1 MPALV
6 IGGIGWQPE
15 PTGTR
20 THRSAGSVYAEGM
33 IDRLTGR
40 LERIEGSEVVVVP
53 DGSALAYSVLVPAY
67 LAQRLEGSI
76 GQELRLHT
84 HLILESQNQ
93 GATFTPRLLG
103 FGSTTER
110 AFFMLFTTVKGIG
123 SRKALRA
130 MAAEPAEIAR
140 AIAGHDTKWLIKLP
154 EIGKRMAETV
164 VAELS
169 GKVEKYLSTDDLDQV
184 LTAAGNRIMGGSFDP
199 EAKKAQ
205 AALMALGETPSDA
218 EQMVRRA
225 LAMEPKPTTSDEL
238 IKAAYQAGIS

>member
-1 MPALV
+1 
-6 IGGIGWQPE
+6 
-15 PTGTR
+15 
-20 THRSAGSVYAEGM
+20 M

-40 LERIEGSEVVVVP
+40 LESIEGAEVVVVP
-53 DGSALAYSVLVPAY
+53 DGSALAYSVLVPVY
-67 LAQRLEGSI
+67 LAERLADSV

-103 FGSTTER
+103 FGSTAER
-110 AFFMLFTTVKGIG
+110 EFFSLFTTVKGIG

-140 AIAGHDTKWLIKLP
+140 AIAAGDTKWLVKLP

-169 GKVEKYLSTDDLDQV
+169 GKVEKFISTDDLD
-184 LTAAGNRIMGGSFDP
+184 AALAQAGTRAMAGALEP
-199 EAKKAQ
+199 EAVKAQ
-205 AALMALGETPSDA
+205 AALMALGETAGDA

-238 IKAAYQAGIS
+238 IKAAYQAGI

>member
-1 MPALV
+1 M
-6 IGGIGWQPE
+6 GWQPE
-15 PTGTR
+15 PVGTR
-20 THRSAGSVYAEGM
+20 THSSVGSDYADAM

-40 LERIEGSEVVVVP
+40 LESIEGAEVVVVP
-53 DGSALAYSVLVPAY
+53 DGSALAYSVLVPVY
-67 LAQRLEGSI
+67 LAERLEGSV
-76 GQELRLHT
+76 GQELVLHT

-103 FGSTTER
+103 FGSATER
-110 AFFMLFTTVKGIG
+110 GFFSLFTTVKGIG

-140 AIAGHDTKWLIKLP
+140 AIASGDTKWLVKLP

-169 GKVEKYLSTDDLDQV
+169 GKVEKFLSTDELDAA
-184 LTAAGNRIMGGSFDP
+184 LAAAGSRAMGGKLEP
-199 EAKKAQ
+199 EAQKAQ
-205 AALMALGETPSDA
+205 AALMALGESASDA

-238 IKAAYQAGIS
+238 IKAAYQAGLL